1 MLKAL
6 ENYITYLVHPF
17 KTHRELL
24 ASPNSSLRL
33 SPYESLCTSWLFVL
47 INALFRIIIL
57 NFSIHLMIDFIQDQ
71 NVLLSGL
78 VDINKFSTFYIFIFS
93 SILDIIF
100 YPLFGLFLIQFWTF
114 IINLYGQL
122 LGETQDIIRKTDD
135 IIAVYLSSH
144 FLRVIPFLGD
154 SLQGFVALILLYSGL
169 RVQLKASPLLS
180 LCIIFTPILLL
191 LILVSMIILL
201 CVSFIY

>member
-1 MLKAL
+1 
-6 ENYITYLVHPF
+6 
-17 KTHRELL
+17 
-24 ASPNSSLRL
+24 
-33 SPYESLCTSWLFVL
+33 
-47 INALFRIIIL
+47 
-57 NFSIHLMIDFIQDQ
+57 MIDFIQDQ